1 VPHDWPARGAVE
13 FRDVHLRYDKDEP
26 TILQGV
32 SFAVQAGQRVGIVG
46 RTGAGK
52 SSLVAALFRLT
63 AIEGEVRID
72 GVATCAVSLERLRQS
87 LSVIPQDP
95 MLFSASIRSNLDP
108 LGEHG
113 DNRLWDALEAVQL
126 GETVKA
132 MSQGLETP
140 LTEGGSNLSVGQ
152 RQLVCLARAILR
164 QSRILVLD
172 EATASI
178 DSATDGIIQHAIRT
192 RFRGCTVLTIA
203 HRINTII
210 DSDMV
215 LVLESGR
222 VVEYDTP
229 ARLLEKADGGVFR
242 GMVQVSTGCLPEHT
256 EGGGDVEFVTSI
268 V

>member
-1 VPHDWPARGAVE
+1 VPDDWPARGAVE
-13 FRDVHLRYDKDEP
+13 FRDVCLRYDESEP

-32 SFAVQAGQRVGIVG
+32 SFAVAAGQRVGIVG

-52 SSLVAALFRLT
+52 SSLVAALFRLV

-72 GVATCAVSLERLRQS
+72 GVSTCMVSLERLRRS
-87 LSVIPQDP
+87 LGVIPQDP
-95 MLFSASIRSNLDP
+95 MLFSDSVRNNLDP
-108 LGEHG
+108 LGEHS
-113 DNRLWDALEAVQL
+113 DDRLWDALEAAQL
-126 GETVKA
+126 SDAVKA
-132 MSQGLETP
+132 MPQGLETQ
-140 LTEGGSNLSVGQ
+140 LSEGGSNLSVGQ

-164 QSRILVLD
+164 QSKVLVLD
-172 EATASI
+172 EATANI

-222 VVEYDTP
+222 VVEFGAP
-229 ARLLEKADGGVFR
+229 ANLLAKPAGVFR
-242 GMVQVSTGCLPEHT
+242 GMVQVSCNVALACVDT
-256 EGGGDVEFVTSI
+256 VESV